1 MAAARTVF
9 RNHTHYFVKS
19 RQTIHAAKAQRTH
32 PAKNHPTPFATLN
45 TNMKIFLKI
54 KIVIVK

>member
-32 PAKNHPTPFATLN
+32 PAKKSPHPLRHAKYKHEN
-45 TNMKIFLKI
+45 ISKN
-54 KIVIVK
+54 